1 MKNQDIRSEIK
12 GAGFKLWQI
21 ADKLGITDS
30 NFSKLLRHELSEGK
44 KNEIRNMI
52 AKLKKEG
59 EGNE

>member
-30 NFSKLLRHELSEGK
+30 NFSKLLRHELSEDK
-44 KNEIRNMI
+44 KNEIRNVI
-52 AKLKKEG
+52 AKLIKEG
-59 EGNE
+59 E